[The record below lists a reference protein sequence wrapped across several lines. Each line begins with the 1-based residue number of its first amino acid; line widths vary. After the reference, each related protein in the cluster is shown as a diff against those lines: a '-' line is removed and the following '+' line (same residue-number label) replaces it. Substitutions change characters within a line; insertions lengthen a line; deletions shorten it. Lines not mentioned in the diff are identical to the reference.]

1 MKKIVLLLFVVLG
14 SLFAEFG
21 AGGLKDDPGLAEIE
35 AVEAEL
41 EDDIEKEYLKTV
53 EAQKKDMQRF
63 KENPEK
69 VSEWINESE
78 KTNNQQN
85 ENDYQSS
92 TEEDYQSEENGYV
105 EGGNLAGTVENPDIF
120 ETKTTLK
127 KLVKHNKNYRIIAKS
142 EPFVYIYRWFLLANQ
157 VDPNNEKDIPT
168 IFYLVKD
175 SLFENKLADVEE
187 MTYNEDFLPDDDLI
201 DGIYQEYKKWI
212 KYLKPVIDDLDSIQE
227 NFYNKVNFFVTP
239 TQGLNIRENPITGI
253 RTSRKTA
260 IPKGK
265 KVSMK
270 YFVKGSGK
278 YFSSGKFNQ
287 KWAKVEFKLYGRK
300 FIGWVDMR
308 YLEKY

>member
-1 MKKIVLLLFVVLG
+1 MKKIVLLLFIVLG

-21 AGGLKDDPGLAEIE
+21 AGGLKDDPGLAELN
-35 AVEAEL
+35 AL
-41 EDDIEKEYLKTV
+41 
-53 EAQKKDMQRF
+53 EAQYSKIAKQQKKVMQ
-63 KENPEK
+63 KYQEAPEK
-69 VSEWINESE
+69 VTEWADSIEQENNDQEDDVGNNFGATDDSDNQDFQTESE
-78 KTNNQQN
+78 TGNN
-85 ENDYQSS
+85 ENLTGSI
-92 TEEDYQSEENGYV
+92 TK
-105 EGGNLAGTVENPDIF
+105 PDIQ

-127 KLVKHNKNYRIIAKS
+127 KLVKHTKNYRKIANS
-142 EPFVYIYRWFLLANQ
+142 EPFVYMYRWFLLANQ

-287 KWAKVEFKLYGRK
+287 KWAKIEVKIHGRK
-300 FIGWVDMR
+300 VLGWVDMR
-308 YLEKY
+308 YLERY

>member
-21 AGGLKDDPGLAEIE
+21 AGGLKDDPGLAELN
-35 AVEAEL
+35 AL
-41 EDDIEKEYLKTV
+41 
-53 EAQKKDMQRF
+53 EAQYSKVAKQQKKVMQ
-63 KENPEK
+63 KYQEAPEK
-69 VSEWINESE
+69 VTEWADSIEQENNDQEDDVGNNFGATDDSDNQDNQDFQTESE
-78 KTNNQQN
+78 TGDN
-85 ENDYQSS
+85 ENVTGSI
-92 TEEDYQSEENGYV
+92 TK
-105 EGGNLAGTVENPDIF
+105 PDIQ

-127 KLVKHNKNYRIIAKS
+127 KLVKHTKNYRKIANS
-142 EPFVYIYRWFLLANQ
+142 ESFVYMYRWFLLANQ

-278 YFSSGKFNQ
+278 YFKGKFDHT
-287 KWAKVEFKLYGRK
+287 WAKVEFKLYGRK

>member
-14 SLFAEFG
+14 SLFADFG
-21 AGGLKDDPGLAEIE
+21 AGGLKDDPGLAELN
-35 AVEAEL
+35 AL
-41 EDDIEKEYLKTV
+41 
-53 EAQKKDMQRF
+53 EAQYSKVAKQQKKVMQ
-63 KENPEK
+63 KYQEAPEK
-69 VSEWINESE
+69 VTEWADSIEQENNDQEDDVGNNFGATDDSDNQDFQTESE
-78 KTNNQQN
+78 TGNN
-85 ENDYQSS
+85 ENLTGSI
-92 TEEDYQSEENGYV
+92 TK
-105 EGGNLAGTVENPDIF
+105 PDIE

-187 MTYNEDFLPDDDLI
+187 MTYNEDFLPDDNLI
-201 DGIYQEYKKWI
+201 DGIYKEYTKWM
-212 KYLKPVIDDLDSIQE
+212 KYLKPVIDDLEGIQD
-227 NFYNKVNFFVTP
+227 NFYNKIEFFVTP
-239 TQGLNIRENPITGI
+239 TRGLNIRENPITGI

-278 YFSSGKFNQ
+278 YFKGKFNQ
-287 KWAKVEFKLYGRK
+287 KWAKIEVKIHGRK
-300 FIGWVDMR
+300 VLGWVDMR
-308 YLEKY
+308 YLERY

>member
-1 MKKIVLLLFVVLG
+1 MKKIVLLLFIVLG

-21 AGGLKDDPGLAEIE
+21 AGGLKDDPGLAELN
-35 AVEAEL
+35 AL
-41 EDDIEKEYLKTV
+41 
-53 EAQKKDMQRF
+53 EAQYSKIAKQQKKVMQ
-63 KENPEK
+63 KYQEAPEK
-69 VSEWINESE
+69 VTEWADSIEQENNDQEDDVGNNFGATDDSDNQDFQTESE
-78 KTNNQQN
+78 TGNN
-85 ENDYQSS
+85 ENLTGSI
-92 TEEDYQSEENGYV
+92 TK
-105 EGGNLAGTVENPDIF
+105 PDIE

-127 KLVKHNKNYRIIAKS
+127 KLVKHTKNYRKIANS
-142 EPFVYIYRWFLLANQ
+142 EPFVYMYRWFLLANQ

-278 YFSSGKFNQ
+278 YFKGKFDHT
-287 KWAKVEFKLYGRK
+287 WAKVEFKLYGRK

>member
-1 MKKIVLLLFVVLG
+1 MKKIVLLLFIVLG

-21 AGGLKDDPGLAEIE
+21 AGGLKDDPGLAELNALEAQYSKIAKQQKKVMQKYQEAPDKVTEWADSIE
-35 AVEAEL
+35 QENNDQ
-41 EDDIEKEYLKTV
+41 EDDVGNNFGATDDSDN
-53 EAQKKDMQRF
+53 QDFQT
-63 KENPEK
+63 
-69 VSEWINESE
+69 ESE
-78 KTNNQQN
+78 TGDN
-85 ENDYQSS
+85 ENLTGSI
-92 TEEDYQSEENGYV
+92 TK
-105 EGGNLAGTVENPDIF
+105 PDIQ

-127 KLVKHNKNYRIIAKS
+127 KLVKHTKNYRKIANS

-157 VDPNNEKDIPT
+157 VDPSNEKDIPT
-168 IFYLVKD
+168 IFYLVRD

-187 MTYNEDFLPDDDLI
+187 MTYNEDFLPDDNLI

-278 YFSSGKFNQ
+278 YFKGKFDHT
-287 KWAKVEFKLYGRK
+287 WAKVEFKLYGRK